1 MVPTHGRVAFG
12 GKVRYKRGTMSIFRS
27 IQYALVF
34 GLLAVTA
41 NAQTS
46 QASPA
51 APKPAVPS
59 TAASKDSS
67 FSGEAYIIEDL
78 KSLYRFE
85 ADGTG
90 QREIIGRVH
99 IQSEA
104 GIQQW
109 GQLVVGYSADNE
121 QVEFRYVRVKKADGT
136 VVTAGADAVQDLT
149 GPVARE
155 APVYTD
161 FHQKH
166 LSVPG
171 LRPGDTLEYD
181 VVTTIAK
188 PVAPNQFWMSHDF
201 DQTSIV
207 LNEELEVNIPKSR
220 PVKLKAKPE
229 HEAKIR
235 EEGDRKIYHWVSQH
249 VEREDDDK
257 KATDKEK
264 RKKLR
269 KRLKDAE
276 TPAVQMTT
284 FASWEE
290 VGQWYESLE
299 TGRRTPSPEMKAK
312 AEQLIVGKTTDLEKI
327 QAMYDYVG
335 PNFRYVSL
343 SLGVGRYQPHA
354 ASEVFANQY
363 GDCKDKHT
371 LLAGMLEAIG
381 FHVSSVLINSA
392 RKLDPDVPSPAQ
404 FDHVISML
412 PLNGQQ
418 IWMDTTAE
426 IAPFRLLAFQLR
438 DKQALLVPPDG
449 KGKLVTTPADTPF
462 PNLQL
467 QEIDGKIGDL
477 GKLTA
482 KVHFTLRGDN
492 ELIFRSIFRRVPNAQ
507 WNKVL
512 ENMNTMAGVDGDT
525 TEIHVTDPA
534 DTHVPFEMS
543 YTIAKV
549 NYLDWTRKNTELVL
563 PLTQFISMQDADD
576 DDSPDAEPVK
586 LGPPGDYIYRIK
598 LEIPKNY
605 TARLPVPFTLKR
617 DYAEYSAEYKLDG
630 TTLSGER
637 HLILHQKEL
646 AASKARDYQNFRRAL
661 ESDLGQR
668 VAMETATAGNAGTT
682 TNLKADDLDQAGYD
696 ALQSGNLLVALDLLK
711 RATEAD
717 PKHSTA
723 WIHLGR
729 AHLALRQY
737 EAAIAAF
744 QKQLEVNP
752 YDEFANNEL
761 GRTYWLQRR
770 YDDAAAAFHKQLE
783 QNPLDKYAHG
793 ALGSMYAEWH
803 KYAEAAPEL
812 EKAISLNP
820 EDSTYQAAL
829 GDAYLNLGQDDKA
842 LAAFDRAVELS
853 PTPET
858 WNNIAYQL
866 SLKKAHLDRA
876 QQYAESAVSSTAAAL
891 RNVTLAKVTLR
902 ELALVNSLS
911 AYWDTLGWV
920 YFAKGD
926 NEKALKY
933 IQASWDASPR
943 GEVGDHL
950 GQIYEAKGD
959 KGKAAEFYALAL
971 KADRPEIETSDR
983 LKKVL
988 GDSKSREAL
997 EEQAVQKLQDAR
1009 SYKLKHTVPKG
1020 SADVWVLIGPGGAVE
1035 DVRFIK
1041 GADELKG
1048 LEPELR
1054 AIKFNMALPDDSA
1067 ARIARR
1073 GLAFCGADSGC
1084 TLVLEPMET
1093 TRPD

>member
-1 MVPTHGRVAFG
+1 MVPDGTQVAFG
-12 GKVRYKRGTMSIFRS
+12 VKVRYKRRTMYILRS
-27 IQYALVF
+27 FFFSAVLSALVV
-34 GLLAVTA
+34 AA
-41 NAQTS
+41 AAQTS
-46 QASPA
+46 PA
-51 APKPAVPS
+51 PATPAP
-59 TAASKDSS
+59 TG
-67 FSGEAYIIEDL
+67 FTGEAYIIEDL
-78 KSLYRFE
+78 KESYRFE
-85 ADGTG
+85 DDGTG
-90 QREIIGRVH
+90 QREVRGRVH
-99 IQSEA
+99 VQSEA

-121 QVEFRYVRVKKADGT
+121 RVEFRYVRVKKADGS
-136 VVTAGADAVQDLT
+136 VVTASADAVQDLT

-181 VVTTIAK
+181 VVTVITKAT
-188 PVAPNQFWMSHDF
+188 APNQFWMSHDF
-201 DQTSIV
+201 DKSSIV

-220 PVKLKAKPE
+220 KVKLKSKAEFDPT
-229 HEAKIR
+229 IR
-235 EEGDRKIYHWVSQH
+235 DEGDRKIYHWTSQH
-249 VEREDDDK
+249 LERDDDDK
-257 KATDKEK
+257 KTDAKEK
-264 RKKLR
+264 KKKRRKAIR
-269 KRLKDAE
+269 DAE
-276 TPAVQMTT
+276 QPAVQMTT
-284 FASWEE
+284 FTSWEE

-312 AEQLIVGKTTDLEKI
+312 AAQLIAGKTTDLEKVE
-327 QAMYDYVG
+327 AMYDYVG

-343 SLGVGRYQPHA
+343 SLGLGRYQPHA

-381 FHVSSVLINSA
+381 FHASSVLINSS
-392 RKLDPDVPSPAQ
+392 RKLDADVPSPAQ

-412 PLNGQQ
+412 PLNGEQV
-418 IWMDTTAE
+418 WMDTTAE

-449 KGKLVTTPADTPF
+449 KGKLVTTPADPPF

-492 ELIFRSIFRRVPNAQ
+492 ELLFRSIFRRVPNAQ
-507 WNKVL
+507 WNKVV
-512 ENMNTMAGVDGDT
+512 ESMNTMAGVDGDLT
-525 TEIHVTDPA
+525 DVKVTDSA
-534 DTHVPFEMS
+534 DTHVPFEMT
-543 YTIAKV
+543 YTLAKV
-549 NYLDWTRKNTELVL
+549 NYLDWTRKNADLIL
-563 PLTQFISMQDADD
+563 PLTQFISLQDADD

-598 LEIPKNY
+598 LEVPKGY

-617 DYAEYSAEYKLDG
+617 DYAEYTAEYKLDAA
-630 TTLSGER
+630 TASTAATMSADR
-637 HLILHQKEL
+637 HLVLRQKEMP
-646 AASKARDYQNFRRAL
+646 ATRARDYQNFRHAL

-668 VAMETATAGNAGTT
+668 VALETATAGNAGSTI
-682 TNLKADDLDQAGYD
+682 NLKAEDLDQAGYD
-696 ALQSGNLLVALDLLK
+696 ALQSGNLTVALDLLK

-717 PKHSTA
+717 PKNAAA

-737 EAAIAAF
+737 DEAIGAF
-744 QKQLEVNP
+744 QKQLAVNP
-752 YDEFANNEL
+752 YDEFAHNEL
-761 GRTYWLQRR
+761 GRTYWLQRK
-770 YDDAAAAFHKQLE
+770 YDEAATAFHQQLE

-793 ALGSMYAEWH
+793 ALGSMYAEWK
-803 KYAEAAPEL
+803 KYDLAAPEL
-812 EKAISLNP
+812 EKAISLSP
-820 EDSTYQAAL
+820 EEASYHAAL

-842 LAAFDRAVELS
+842 LASFDRAVELS

-866 SLKKAHLDRA
+866 SLKKAHLDKA
-876 QQYAESAVSSTAAAL
+876 QQYSESAVSSVAAAL
-891 RNVTLAKVTLR
+891 RNVTLTKVTLR

-920 YFAKGD
+920 YFVKGD
-926 NEKALKY
+926 LDNAQKY
-933 IQASWDASPR
+933 IQASWDVSPR

-950 GQIYEAKGD
+950 GQVYEAKGD
-959 KGKAAEFYALAL
+959 KKKAIETYGLAL
-971 KADRPEIETSDR
+971 KGDRPSPETRERLQKMLSDKQIAH
-983 LKKVL
+983 L
-988 GDSKSREAL
+988 EAESGAL
-997 EEQAVQKLQDAR
+997 SSAMRTYHPAKRAADASGTQLQEAEF
-1009 SYKLKHTVPKG
+1009 
-1020 SADVWVLIGPGGAVE
+1020 WVLLGAGGVAE
-1035 DVRFIK
+1035 DVRYIS
-1041 GADELKG
+1041 GDAGLKDFVTQI
-1048 LEPELR
+1048 R
-1054 AIKFNMALPDDSA
+1054 AVPFQQGFPDATSA
-1067 ARIARR
+1067 KIVRR
-1073 GLAFCGADSGC
+1073 CVLSVSSGIP
-1084 TLVLEPMET
+1084 TLVLYPAET